1 MEKLPSGTVTF
12 LFTDIEGSTKRWE
25 EQPGAMRGDLARH
38 DALLKEIFTAH
49 EGYVF
54 KTIGDAF
61 CVAFA
66 RASDAIVATVEA
78 QQALHKGQWEVVGG
92 IKVRMALHTG
102 MTEERDGDYFGPAVN
117 RVARL
122 LSAGH
127 GGQVLLS
134 LTTEELVNSVLPPGT
149 RLEDMGEHCL
159 KDLQRP
165 EHIYQ
170 LRIESLPQNATPL
183 KTLNYRP
190 HNLPLQSTPFIG
202 RAREVE
208 FLKKQ
213 LQRDDMRL
221 MTLTGL
227 GGTGKTRLSLQ
238 VGAEM
243 IDNFNDGVF
252 FVALA
257 NELDPSS
264 VASAIAG
271 ALSVAEVDGRSLV
284 DSLKDHLKEK
294 QMLLILDNFEQVLG
308 ATMLISTFVSGCANL
323 KLLVTSRSALRIYGE
338 KEHAVPPMA
347 LPDPRRKVS
356 LETLLENETIQLFL
370 NRAQAVKPD
379 FELTTENAA
388 AVVAICNKLDGL
400 PLALELAAARIRLLP
415 PQTML
420 ARLESRLKILTG
432 GAKDLPA
439 RQQTLRAAIDWSYDL
454 LSAEDR
460 ALFRRLAVFVSG
472 CTLEAMESVC
482 IIEDSTEIDVL
493 NETESLVSKSLLRQ
507 DVQDDG
513 EPRFTM
519 LETVREYAHERLLES
534 GEEQM
539 VHEQHLA
546 HYMALAEEAEPQL
559 AGAAQATWLNRLE
572 LEHDNMRVA
581 LTWALAN
588 NCIEQALRIAGA
600 LARFWVVRSY
610 LTEGRRRLAEALA
623 VTELHTNGNGF
634 MLDLVG
640 VGGSDDEVRGYIQ
653 EGLLELNRVLQHAD
667 PGKLTNAALAARA
680 KALNGAGNLSH
691 RQGDYNEARKLYL
704 ESLAIRQQLG
714 DLQGIAASFNNL
726 ASVTYRQ
733 GDYKGAR
740 ALYQESLDIKRRL
753 GEKRSIAS
761 TLNNLGIIAQETG
774 DDAEARQF
782 YQESLQ
788 IRRQL
793 KDRHGTSAS
802 LEGLGVLTFEAGDFG
817 QARTYLDECLLIR
830 RDLND
835 TQGIAHALH
844 DLGNLLFAE
853 ERYNEAYEHW
863 EESLRLKHELND
875 KEGIAASLEVFA
887 RLAATWQSL
896 ESALRLAAAAA
907 SLRESI
913 GAPLSARVRAW
924 LEPLLQ
930 STRETLGPAAEAIWE
945 AGWWMSLEEACASA
959 FGIKPVVGDSDGGKD
974 YGEPGF
980 YTAHT

>member
-1 MEKLPSGTVTF
+1 VEKLPSGTVTF

-25 EQPGAMRGDLARH
+25 EQPDAMRRDLARH

-66 RASDAIVATVEA
+66 RASDAVVATVEA
-78 QQALHKGQWEVVGG
+78 QQALHAEQWEVTGG
-92 IKVRMALHTG
+92 IRVRMSLHTG

-134 LTTEELVNSVLPPGT
+134 LTTEVLVNSLLPPGT

-159 KDLQRP
+159 KDLQRS
-165 EHIYQ
+165 EHIYH
-170 LRIESLPQNATPL
+170 LRIDNLPQNTKPL

-190 HNLPLQSTPFIG
+190 HNLPLQSTAFIG
-202 RAREVE
+202 RTREVDL
-208 FLKKQ
+208 LKQ
-213 LQRDDMRL
+213 QILRSDMRL
-221 MTLTGL
+221 MTLTGM

-238 VGAEM
+238 VGAEL
-243 IDNFNDGVF
+243 IDNFHDGVF

-257 NELDPSS
+257 NELEPGS

-271 ALSVAEVDGRSLV
+271 ALGVLEVDGRSLV

-294 QMLLILDNFEQVLG
+294 EMLVILDNFEQVMG
-308 ATMLISTFVSGCANL
+308 ATVLISTFVSGCPNL
-323 KLLVTSRSALRIYGE
+323 KFLVTSRSALRIYGE
-338 KEHAVPPMA
+338 KEFAVPTMT
-347 LPDPRRKVS
+347 LPNPRHKLS
-356 LETLLENETIQLFL
+356 IETLLENETIQLFL

-379 FELTTENAA
+379 FELNTENAI
-388 AVVAICNKLDGL
+388 AVVGICHKLDGL
-400 PLALELAAARIRLLP
+400 PLALELAAARIRLLT
-415 PQTML
+415 PQSML
-420 ARLESRLKILTG
+420 TRLESRLKILTG

-454 LSAEDR
+454 LSEEDR
-460 ALFRRLAVFVSG
+460 SLFRRVAVFVSG

-482 IIEDSTEIDVL
+482 IIEGSTEIDVL

-519 LETVREYAHERLLES
+519 LETVREYAHEKLLEG
-534 GEEQM
+534 GESEV

-546 HYMALAEEAEPQL
+546 HYMALSEEAEPKL
-559 AGAAQATWLNRLE
+559 AGASQAIWLNRLE
-572 LEHDNMRVA
+572 LEHDNMRAA

-588 NCIEQALRIAGA
+588 NYIEQALRIAGA

-623 VTELHTNGNGF
+623 VTELQTNGNHF

-653 EGLLELNRVLQHAD
+653 EGLLELNRVLQQAD
-667 PGKLTNAALAARA
+667 PGKLTDSALAARA

-691 RQGDYNEARKLYL
+691 RQGDYTEARKLYL
-704 ESLAIRQQLG
+704 ESLAIRQQFG
-714 DLQGIAASFNNL
+714 DLQGVAASFNNL
-726 ASVTYRQ
+726 ASVAYRQ

-740 ALYQESLDIKRRL
+740 ALYHESLDIKRRL
-753 GEKRSIAS
+753 GEKRAIAS

-774 DDAEARQF
+774 DDVDARQF

-793 KDRHGTSAS
+793 SDRHGTSAS

-844 DLGNLLFAE
+844 DLGNLLFAQ

-863 EESLRLKHELND
+863 EESLRLKHEVND
-875 KEGIAASLEVFA
+875 KEGIAASLEAFA
-887 RLAATWQSL
+887 RLAAVWRNFGET
-896 ESALRLAAAAA
+896 LRLAATAA
-907 SLRESI
+907 SLRETI
-913 GAPLSARVRAW
+913 GAPLSTRARIW
-924 LEPLLQ
+924 LDPLLQ
-930 STRETLGPAAEAIWE
+930 TARDTLGPAAEAIWE
-945 AGWWMSLEEACASA
+945 SGQWMSLEEASAAA
-959 FGIKPVVGDSDGGKD
+959 FGIKPVSGDIAGSEDQG
-974 YGEPGF
+974 
-980 YTAHT
+980 